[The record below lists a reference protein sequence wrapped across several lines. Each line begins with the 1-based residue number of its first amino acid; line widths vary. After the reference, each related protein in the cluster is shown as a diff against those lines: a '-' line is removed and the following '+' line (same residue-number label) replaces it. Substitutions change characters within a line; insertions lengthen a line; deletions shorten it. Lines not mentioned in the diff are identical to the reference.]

1 MSTAALDWSE
11 EAFFEA
17 PAAEPVDGGTTSQGH
32 LWHIASPR
40 WGHSMHTMCSYHG
53 MFPAKLAHY
62 FIQRYTRPGGVVLD
76 PFSGR
81 GTVALQ
87 ARAEGRRSIS
97 NDLSPLA
104 YVLTHAKAKAP
115 TYETVLDYLARL
127 EKRYR
132 KSRTEPAGVSA
143 DIEMLYHATTLRQL
157 VFLRDFLHDKPF
169 TEWSAEQTMIAG
181 ALAGIM
187 HGAFRR
193 DGTSQYLSI
202 SMPNTFSM
210 SPTYVE
216 KFIREKGLSK
226 PPQDVFERLRD
237 KLARIYLDAVDGPE
251 GQVFHDDAAQL
262 MLGGSIPAKSVD
274 LVVTSPPYL
283 QVVNYGTANWIR
295 LWLMGVDEVGRE
307 QGAGRRNLDKTLDH
321 RHTYDSYREFMTR
334 TLQGIQRVLKPNGV
348 AAIVIGDVAKPD
360 KPDPDKPDKPA
371 KEPIQLARK
380 IWADVGGETTLRLI
394 DVIDD
399 FIDIDKKVSRIWKD
413 TKGQATACDSVL
425 VLTHAKGKPWD
436 GPEDID
442 WDEPYKDGGPDAAHE
457 RVSQA
462 LG

>member
-1 MSTAALDWSE
+1 MTTVSLDWSE
-11 EAFFEA
+11 DAFFET
-17 PAAEPVDGGTTSQGH
+17 PEPKAVDGGYTSAGL

-62 FIQRYTRPGGVVLD
+62 FIQRYTRPGDVVLD

-104 YVLTHAKAKAP
+104 YVLTHAKARAP
-115 TYETVLDYLARL
+115 AYEAVLGYLAVL

-132 KSRTEPAGVSA
+132 RSKVQPAAVSP
-143 DIEMLYHATTLRQL
+143 DIEMLYHPMTLRQL
-157 VFLRDFLHDKPF
+157 VFLRETLHSKHF
-169 TEWSAEQTMIAG
+169 TEWSAEDTMIAG

-187 HGAFRR
+187 HGSFRR

-216 KFIREKGLSK
+216 KFIREKGLVK

-237 KLARIYLDAVDGPE
+237 KLARIYLDALDGPE
-251 GQVFHDDAAQL
+251 GQVFHEDAAEL
-262 MLGGSIPAKSVD
+262 MLSDRIPEKSVD

-307 QGAGRRNLDKTLDH
+307 QGAGRRILDQTLDH
-321 RHTYDSYREFMTR
+321 RHTYDSYREFMTE

-348 AAIVIGDVAKPD
+348 AAVVIGDVA
-360 KPDPDKPDKPA
+360 DPG
-371 KEPIQLARK
+371 KEAVQLARK
-380 IWADVGGETTLRLI
+380 IWADVGSETKLNLVQT
-394 DVIDD
+394 IDD
-399 FIDIDKKVSRIWKD
+399 FIDVDRKVSRIWKD

-425 VLTHAKGKPWD
+425 VLTKARGKPSG
-436 GPEDID
+436 GPEDVD
-442 WDEPYKDGGPDAAHE
+442 WDEPYKDGGPDAAHV
-457 RVSQA
+457 RVSKI